1 MSSWTKSIF
10 SKNFFNLS
18 LNQGLNIFAT
28 IIYTPILFQRLGDEN
43 FGLIHLAFSIIII
56 LSIIVSYGYNLNGPI
71 KIAESED
78 LETENFIIRDILNL
92 RIFNAVIIFII
103 STPLIIFFSSDNFYK
118 ILIFSFIILLNEA
131 LNPLFYLQGKNK
143 IFPQLVINFFSKFFY
158 IILIYFFVLSSSEA
172 YLANFFYGLSASLF
186 VFFFWVNHFIKYRFS
201 KIRVSFANIKDRINE
216 NFVLF
221 LSSTSTHLTLNS
233 TLIILS
239 FFTNSRELGRFTL
252 AYKVA
257 FLVRMVPVFFI
268 QSGLQ
273 KASNHYKK
281 SRSDFNN
288 YISKYFNYGIL
299 LTSILAFLI
308 IFFSDFII
316 LIFASEKIEYSSNI
330 LSILSF
336 IPLLAMLNY
345 KNINYILINDYKS
358 ILNKATFYTLFFM
371 LLSSIILSYNF
382 AGYGLAIALILT
394 EIFSFFIHSILLKNV
409 R

>member
-1 MSSWTKSIF
+1 M
-10 SKNFFNLS
+10 
-18 LNQGLNIFAT
+18 
-28 IIYTPILFQRLGDEN
+28 
-43 FGLIHLAFSIIII
+43 
-56 LSIIVSYGYNLNGPI
+56 
-71 KIAESED
+71 
-78 LETENFIIRDILNL
+78 
-92 RIFNAVIIFII
+92 
-103 STPLIIFFSSDNFYK
+103 
-118 ILIFSFIILLNEA
+118 
-131 LNPLFYLQGKNK
+131 
-143 IFPQLVINFFSKFFY
+143 
-158 IILIYFFVLSSSEA
+158 LSSSEA

-186 VFFFWVNHFIKYRFS
+186 VFFFWVNHFIRHRFS
-201 KIRVSFANIKDRINE
+201 KIRVSFTNIKDRINE

-233 TLIILS
+233 ALIILS
-239 FFTNSRELGRFTL
+239 FFTNNKELGRFTL

-281 SRSDFNN
+281 SKSDFNN

-345 KNINYILINDYKS
+345 KNINYILINDYKA

-371 LLSSIILSYNF
+371 LLSSIILSYHF
-382 AGYGLAIALILT
+382 AGCGLAIALILT

>member
-1 MSSWTKSIF
+1 MSSWNKSIF
-10 SKNFFNLS
+10 SKNFFNLT
-18 LNQGLNIFAT
+18 LNQGVNIFAT

-71 KIAESED
+71 KITESEN
-78 LETENFIIRDILNL
+78 LEAENFIIRDILNL
-92 RIFNAVIIFII
+92 RIFNALVIFLI
-103 STPLIIFFSSDNFYK
+103 STPLIIFLSSDNIYK
-118 ILIFSFIILLNEA
+118 ILIFSFIILVNEA

-143 IFPQLVINFFSKFFY
+143 IFPQAIINFFSKSFY
-158 IILIYFFVLSSSEA
+158 IILIYFFVLSYEQA
-172 YLANFFYGLSASLF
+172 YLVNFFYGLSASIV
-186 VFFFWVNHFIKYRFS
+186 VFIFWCNHFIKKGFPETRFS
-201 KIRVSFANIKDRINE
+201 LKNLKTRINE

-233 TLIILS
+233 ALIILS
-239 FFTNSRELGRFTL
+239 FFTNNRELGRFTL